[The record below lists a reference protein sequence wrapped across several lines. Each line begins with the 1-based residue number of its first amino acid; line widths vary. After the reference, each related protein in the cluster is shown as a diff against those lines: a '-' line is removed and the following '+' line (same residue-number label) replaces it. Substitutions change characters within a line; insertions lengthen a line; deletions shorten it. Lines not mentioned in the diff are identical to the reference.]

1 MRADRRLDAR
11 SAEMCV
17 RCAREVLEFGVIA
30 IGERGAQLPL
40 DDCAADLE
48 RREAQSADPRA
59 DSTCA
64 REAEPLDRRDRSA
77 QCRVFRAMCERRLRD
92 RCNRGHVVAHFVLS
106 PAAFTAC
113 SNPSIVAVSG
123 KSRCTRVRPAF
134 PMAIR
139 FSSTERNDA
148 TADAGTMHRRA
159 RAADR

>member
-1 MRADRRLDAR
+1 MPVWPD
-11 SAEMCV
+11 V
-17 RCAREVLEFGVIA
+17 RCARGLLEFGVIA
-30 IGERGAQLPL
+30 IGSAAQLPL
-40 DDCAADLE
+40 DDRAPDLE
-48 RREAQSADPRA
+48 RREAQSPDPRA

-134 PMAIR
+134 PIATR
-139 FSSTERNDA
+139 FSWPERNAA
-148 TADAGTMHRRA
+148 TPKRCTRRRRA
-159 RAADR
+159 QRQPGYSAAT